1 MIVEITSV
9 EVNKNQV
16 VIEATNLETVFTAED
31 LFEDIPE
38 EKVRFIFDRQ
48 EHHGSAIKYLY
59 KVCSSQ
65 RKCQDAKSMGE
76 KIEALVGCI
85 ISLSESFIEKPI
97 TA

>member
-9 EVNKNQV
+9 EVNKEQV
-16 VIEATNLETVFTAED
+16 VIEGTNLETVFTAED
-31 LFEDIPE
+31 LFQDIPE
-38 EKVRFIFDRQ
+38 ETVRFVFDRS

-85 ISLSESFIEKPI
+85 ISLSESFIEKP
-97 TA
+97 

>member
-9 EVNKNQV
+9 KVDKDQV
-16 VIEATNLETVFTAED
+16 IIEGTNLETVFTSED
-31 LFEDIPE
+31 LYEDIPE
-38 EKVRFIFDRQ
+38 EKVRFIFDRS

-65 RKCQDAKSMGE
+65 RKCQDAKSMGD

-85 ISLSESFIEKPI
+85 ISLSESFIEKPFQ
-97 TA
+97 A